1 MKVGLVLE
9 GGAMRAMFTAGVLD
23 VFLDEKIHVD
33 GIVAVSA
40 GVLFGVNFPAKQRGR
55 ALRYNLKYLNDKR
68 YMGLSSLLRTGNIV
82 NKDFAFYE
90 VPFTLDPFDI
100 DTFLASKTDC
110 YATLTNIETG
120 EAEYIKLGNVFEQM
134 EVLRAT
140 SAMPFVSKIVEVNGK
155 KYLDG
160 GIAESI
166 PLKKCQEL
174 GYDKIIVVLT
184 RPLDYRKKPTPSWI
198 FQAFYR
204 RYPKLVEK
212 LSLRYQNYN
221 NCVEEI
227 IKLSERNEIFVIR
240 PSQTL
245 PIKRIEKD
253 PVKIQAMYDLG
264 VQDAQ
269 QSITA
274 LNAFLMNSD
283 DKKE

>member
-23 VFLDEKIHVD
+23 VFLDENIPID

-40 GVLFGVNFPAKQRGR
+40 GVLFGVNLPSKQRGR
-55 ALRYNLKYLNDKR
+55 AIRYNKKYLNDKR
-68 YMGLSSLLRTGNIV
+68 YMGLHSLLTTGNIV

-100 DTFLASKTDC
+100 DTFMSSNIDF
-110 YATLTNIETG
+110 YATLTNVHTG
-120 EAEYIKLGNVFEQM
+120 EAEYFKLGNALEEM

-140 SAMPFVSKIVEVNGK
+140 SAMPFVSKMVEINDQH
-155 KYLDG
+155 YLDG
-160 GIAESI
+160 GIADSI

-184 RPLDYRKKPTPSWI
+184 RPLDYRKKPAPNWI
-198 FQAFYR
+198 INAFYR
-204 RYPKLVEK
+204 KYPKLVEK
-212 LSLRYQNYN
+212 LAQRYQNYN
-221 NCVEEI
+221 DTVEEI
-227 IKLSERNEIFVIR
+227 IRLNNNKEIFVIR

-253 PVKIQAMYDLG
+253 VEKIQAMYDLG
-264 VQDAQ
+264 VEDAKKEMA
-269 QSITA
+269 A
-274 LNAFLMNSD
+274 LKAFLKS
-283 DKKE
+283 